1 MLNAIRDGDSVK
13 EHRVG
18 AVVVTFQP
26 ELDVLENIR
35 ALMTQVDALV
45 VVDNGLSADFHA
57 ALRPFQNQVG
67 FELIVNPENLG
78 IGQAFNTGVKHLI
91 AQGCGFVLTFDQDS
105 RAPDGFVKAMCDAF
119 QQAQERFGK
128 VGILAPHWHDRHSGI
143 TYPNIGPGRFEMLPI
158 LTTISSGNLIPVS
171 TFLSVGFLEE
181 PYFIDGVD
189 IEYHLRCLRHGL
201 RVVQTPAAVLEH
213 SLGRQSTRHIL
224 GITIIETVHNHLRR
238 YYIAR
243 NRIQNYRRYF
253 RLVPGFVLGDFSNF
267 VGDILSIALFDA
279 DRGRKLRFTWLGIRD
294 GLCGKMGRCEY
305 D

>member
-1 MLNAIRDGDSVK
+1 VT

-18 AVVVTFQP
+18 AVVVMFQP
-26 ELDVLENIR
+26 DLDVLENIR
-35 ALMTQVDALV
+35 ALMAQVDALV
-45 VVDNGLSADFHA
+45 VVDNGSSPDFRT
-57 ALRPFQNQVG
+57 ALKPLQDRANLV
-67 FELIVNPENLG
+67 LMINPENLG
-78 IGQAFNTGVKHLI
+78 IGQAFNAGAKLLI
-91 AQGCGFVLTFDQDS
+91 AQGCDFVLTFDQDS
-105 RAPDGFVKAMCDAF
+105 YISDGFVDAMLDAF
-119 QQAQERFGK
+119 KEAQARFGD
-128 VGILAPHWHDRHSGI
+128 VGVLAPHWHDRHSGI
-143 TYPNIGPGRFEMLPI
+143 TYPNLGPGRSEMLPI
-158 LTTISSGNLIPVS
+158 LTTISSGNLIPVT
-171 TFLSVGFLEE
+171 TFSRVGFLKE

-189 IEYHLRCLRHGL
+189 IEYHLRCLQYGL

-253 RLVPGFVLGDFSNF
+253 RLVPGFVLSDFLNFIGDM
-267 VGDILSIALFDA
+267 LSIALFDA

-294 GLCGKMGRCEY
+294 GLRGKMGRCEY

>member
-1 MLNAIRDGDSVK
+1 MI
-13 EHRVG
+13 
-18 AVVVTFQP
+18 FQP
-26 ELDVLENIR
+26 EQDVLENIR
-35 ALMTQVDALV
+35 ALMAQVDALV

-57 ALRPFQNQVG
+57 ALEPFLNRPG
-67 FELIVNPENLG
+67 FTLVVNPENLG
-78 IGQAFNTGVKHLI
+78 IGQAFNAGVKHLI
-91 AQGCGFVLTFDQDS
+91 SQGCDFVLTFDQDS
-105 RAPDGFVKAMCDAF
+105 HAPDGFVDAMRNAF
-119 QQAQERFGK
+119 KEAQTRFGD

-171 TFLSVGFLEE
+171 TFSRVGFLEE

-189 IEYHLRCLRHGL
+189 IEYHLRCFKHGL

-213 SLGRQSTRHIL
+213 SLGRQSTRRIL
-224 GITIIETVHNHLRR
+224 GITIIETVHNYLRR

-243 NRIQNYRRYF
+243 NRIQNYHRYF

-279 DRGRKLRFTWLGIRD
+279 DRRRKLRFTWLGILD
-294 GLCGKMGRCEY
+294 GLRSKMGRCEY
-305 D
+305 K

>member
-1 MLNAIRDGDSVK
+1 VTERRI
-13 EHRVG
+13 G

-35 ALMTQVDALV
+35 VLISQVDALV
-45 VVDNGLSADFHA
+45 VVDNGSSPDFHA
-57 ALRPFQNQVG
+57 NLEPFLNRTGFALM
-67 FELIVNPENLG
+67 VNSENLG
-78 IGQAFNTGVKHLI
+78 IGQAFNAGMKHLI
-91 AQGCGFVLTFDQDS
+91 SQGCDFVLTFDQDS
-105 RAPDGFVKAMCDAF
+105 HVPEGFVDAMRNAF
-119 QQAQERFGK
+119 TQAQTQFGDM
-128 VGILAPHWHDRHSGI
+128 GILAPHWHDRHSGI

-171 TFLSVGFLEE
+171 TFSRIGFLEE

-189 IEYHLRCLRHGL
+189 IEYHLRCLQHGL
-201 RVVQTPAAVLEH
+201 RVIQTPTAVLEH
-213 SLGRQSTRHIL
+213 SLGRQSTRRVL

-253 RLVPGFVLGDFSNF
+253 RLVPRFVLSDLLNF
-267 VGDILSIALFDA
+267 IGDILSIALFDT
-279 DRGRKLRFTWLGIRD
+279 DRSRKLRFTWLGILD
-294 GLCGKMGRCEY
+294 GLRSKMGRCPY